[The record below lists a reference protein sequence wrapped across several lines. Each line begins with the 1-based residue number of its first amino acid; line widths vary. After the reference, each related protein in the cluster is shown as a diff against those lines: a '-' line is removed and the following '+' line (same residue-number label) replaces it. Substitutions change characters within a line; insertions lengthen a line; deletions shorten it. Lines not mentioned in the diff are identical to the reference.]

1 MTREIFVS
9 TGNAGKV
16 KEISRLLGGKY
27 SIKWN
32 RDFPN
37 MAMPEEAGSTFADNA
52 SIKAMVAA
60 NHSGMLALADDSGLV
75 VDALGGEPG
84 VRTARYGGD
93 SAMDDR
99 GRYMLLLRNMK
110 DVPEGKRS
118 ARFVCAVALA
128 LPGKLLAVTEGVCE
142 GSIAFEPRGE
152 NGFGYDPVFVPQGYN
167 RSFAELGSNE
177 KDRISH
183 RSKALAA
190 MYPIVEEQ
198 FAAADKGV

>member
-1 MTREIFVS
+1 
-9 TGNAGKV
+9 
-16 KEISRLLGGKY
+16 
-27 SIKWN
+27 
-32 RDFPN
+32 
-37 MAMPEEAGSTFADNA
+37 
-52 SIKAMVAA
+52 
-60 NHSGMLALADDSGLV
+60 
-75 VDALGGEPG
+75 
-84 VRTARYGGD
+84 
-93 SAMDDR
+93 
-99 GRYMLLLRNMK
+99 YMLLLRNMK

-128 LPGKLLAVTEGVCE
+128 LPGKLLAVTAGVCE